1 MKKSKML
8 GLLMIISAVVLI
20 GLVVG
25 FAVIFSVFGIK
36 SGGSILMIAPLVIIA
51 IIIVIA
57 LLGLLYAGIKFM
69 KE

>member
-1 MKKSKML
+1 ML

-36 SGGSILMIAPLVIIA
+36 SGGSILMITPLVIIA

>member
-69 KE
+69 KK